1 MLHMATSILSVPV
14 LSFHSILQ
22 CSFLLPVKLTLSTL
36 AYCISSTRDRCLI
49 LFLFTASAHGWS
61 STSPKALANRASGL
75 FNGFYGLWID

>member
-49 LFLFTASAHGWS
+49 LF
-61 STSPKALANRASGL
+61 P
-75 FNGFYGLWID
+75 FYGFDPRMVKYPSQSAGQPGFRAVQWVLQSLN